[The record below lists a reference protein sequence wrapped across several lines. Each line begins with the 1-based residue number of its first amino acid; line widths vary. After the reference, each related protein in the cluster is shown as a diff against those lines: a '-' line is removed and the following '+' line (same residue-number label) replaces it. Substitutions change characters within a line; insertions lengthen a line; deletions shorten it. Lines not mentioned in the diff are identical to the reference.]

1 MKGIFSH
8 SLTKYIFNWFGLKK
22 KQKKLQAQTSM
33 TQIGISRGERR
44 RALLQ
49 DTGQDVDPIISVQG
63 QVRCSVLDLAS
74 RHHQISLWELGKE
87 GSGST
92 QDGTGGARATTGQGW
107 LGGERSVYQEPKAS
121 ANSEHGRWV

>member
-1 MKGIFSH
+1 
-8 SLTKYIFNWFGLKK
+8 
-22 KQKKLQAQTSM
+22 M

-44 RALLQ
+44 KKGDKGPPPGHGSRC
-49 DTGQDVDPIISVQG
+49 GPHYSVQS

-74 RHHQISLWELGKE
+74 GHRQISLWELGKE

-92 QDGTGGARATTGQGW
+92 QDGTGGARAATGQGW
-107 LGGERSVYQEPKAS
+107 LGGEWSVYQEPQAS